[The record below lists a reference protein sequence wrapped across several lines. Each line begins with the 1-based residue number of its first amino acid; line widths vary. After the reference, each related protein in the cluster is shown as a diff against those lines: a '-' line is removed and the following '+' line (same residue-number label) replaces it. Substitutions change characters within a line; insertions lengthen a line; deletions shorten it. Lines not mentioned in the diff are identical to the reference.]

1 MTAERARFSI
11 FELEEQ
17 LRQERARHLRMINST
32 LVGALVAVSWSYIVE
47 QLADPYAQCPT
58 DGCWM
63 MIALLALSLVGGV
76 FAIPQAQLCLQR
88 TLGDFL
94 SQLEALDSRREHLSH
109 SAGGSLLGGAAAVLA
124 VERHSVFAPKS
135 ASRYGFRKAV
145 VGKLL
150 LLLTNAGDSAFVVTC
165 ANLLYY
171 VTKQLEF
178 EGSGGSRFVRDELRG
193 RYSGSWRG
201 GRNFASVAGICASFC
216 VASAI
221 AAGGVA
227 IWSAK
232 RLATETDPYR
242 IRLWL
247 LLSTHPHYPAAYAV
261 SIAVTVVFFAPLELN
276 AGSPK
281 LRAGLACLQLVIFS
295 WGGRLL
301 SRKFSPPPSDPEI
314 RLANAA
320 ASKKVCASF
329 VAHDGCAVLAAIG
342 VQNFLN
348 FALRAFDL
356 GSLLAVYCVYT
367 PALLINAHFRHR
379 RRMQK
384 MRAQAHHGYARDH
397 DDKSSPVALCCCSVQ
412 DAQFEDT
419 AELWLITLG
428 FWAPATIVLYAL
440 WDYVILKTSDPVTT
454 LLLRFIQQIS
464 IACLLT
470 LIVATIAGFLV
481 VYREIYARCFLFK
494 KAPPDP
500 ALHQDGYLQ
509 QQFFSAANTPN
520 TGPASIKSVVPLS
533 SRNAGMQVNLD
544 TFSSPPSS
552 PRLAPALRSDLPGSR
567 RALV

>member
-94 SQLEALDSRREHLSH
+94 SQLEALDSRRENLSH
-109 SAGGSLLGGAAAVLA
+109 SAEGLLVGAAAVLA

-178 EGSGGSRFVRDELRG
+178 EGSGESRFVRDELRG
-193 RYSGSWRG
+193 RYSGSMRG

-216 VASAI
+216 VVSAI

-232 RLATETDPYR
+232 RLATESDPYR

-247 LLSTHPHYPAAYAV
+247 LLSTHPHYPAAYAA
-261 SIAVTVVFFAPLELN
+261 SIAVNIVFFAPLELN

-281 LRAGLACLQLVIFS
+281 LRAGLACLQLVLFS

-301 SRKFSPPPSDPEI
+301 CRKIPPPPSDPET
-314 RLANAA
+314 RLIKAS
-320 ASKKVCASF
+320 ASKLVCASF

-348 FALRAFDL
+348 FALRAFNL

-367 PALLINAHFRHR
+367 PTLLINAHFRHR

-384 MRAQAHHGYARDH
+384 MRAQAHHGHARDH
-397 DDKSSPVALCCCSVQ
+397 EDKSSPIAVCCCSVQ

-428 FWAPATIVLYAL
+428 FWAPATIVLYVL
-440 WDYVILKTSDPVTT
+440 WDHVILKTGDPVTT
-454 LLLRFIQQIS
+454 LLVRFLQQIS

-470 LIVATIAGFLV
+470 LIVAIIAGFLV
-481 VYREIYARCFLFK
+481 VYREIYARCFLFT
-494 KAPPDP
+494 KAPPAP

-509 QQFFSAANTPN
+509 HQFLSTANLPHDSSASA
-520 TGPASIKSVVPLS
+520 KSVVPLS
-533 SRNAGMQVNLD
+533 SRNSAMQGSLD
-544 TFSSPPSS
+544 ALSGPPSS
-552 PRLAPALRSDLPGSR
+552 PRVPSASRSDLPASR